1 MQNDDSNELTSL
13 VAGLADTASV
23 ETFRREI
30 EGFRQHPLIQ
40 PHLNDDIID
49 LKALSLDA
57 IATIAKNRS
66 TTAGYYFLLGA
77 TTLNRT
83 TIKTQRKSA
92 SEAGVP
98 KQHLLAHVLKA
109 SFIPM
114 KFSSVVERAVS
125 DRSRTLTRASSGR
138 FEELFRDLLNSEG
151 VGVVMSTK
159 GNVVTVPGLLVKR
172 RKPDGAYPDPR
183 TGAAP
188 QIYLEV
194 KNVKR
199 VSDDIQKRLY
209 EIAQVSLEMKSLYGS
224 LDLKGMNATPSDVMR
239 DTSTYRAQMRQAIT
253 ATLPVVVGLLMC
265 SKKEA
270 EPYREGIE
278 AFVDRIFFAPD
289 ETLACIEFLKET
301 IKRLTE
307 KNFTSTHQY

>member
-1 MQNDDSNELTSL
+1 MQNDVSSEFTRL
-13 VAGLADTASV
+13 VAGLTDTSPIEA
-23 ETFRREI
+23 FRREI
-30 EGFRQHPLIQ
+30 EAFRQHPLIE

-49 LKALSLDA
+49 LTALPLRD
-57 IATIAKNRS
+57 IALIAKNRS

-83 TIKTQRKSA
+83 TIKAQRKNA
-92 SEAGVP
+92 IKVGVA
-98 KQHLLAHVLKA
+98 KQYLLAHVLKE
-109 SFIPM
+109 SFIAM

-125 DRSRTLTRASSGR
+125 DRSRTLGRASSGR
-138 FEELFRDLLNSEG
+138 FEELFRDLLTSKG

-159 GNVVTVPGLLVKR
+159 GHVVTVPGLLIKG

-209 EIAQVSLEMKSLYGS
+209 EIAQVSLEMKTLYGS
-224 LDLKGMNATPSDVMR
+224 LEFKGMNATPDDVKR
-239 DTSTYRAQMRQAIT
+239 DTSAYRVQMRRAIT

-278 AFVDRIFFAPD
+278 AFVDRVFFAPD
-289 ETLACIEFLKET
+289 ETLDCVEFLKAT
-301 IKRLTE
+301 IEQLNNK
-307 KNFTSTHQY
+307 